1 MWLSELVG
9 RLSQQLKEN
18 GDMSV
23 KTKIRG
29 FHSSNFDDNFLD
41 VDSSSFR
48 VIELG
53 VREDDERRT
62 ARYKHLEI
70 DL

>member
-18 GDMSV
+18 GDMPV
-23 KTKIRG
+23 KTKIKG

-41 VDSSSFR
+41 VDSRSFR
-48 VIELG
+48 VVELG
-53 VREDDERRT
+53 VREESERKT
-62 ARYKHLEI
+62 VLYKHLQV

>member
-9 RLSQQLKEN
+9 RLNQQLKEN
-18 GDMSV
+18 GDMPV
-23 KTKIRG
+23 KTKIKG

-41 VDSSSFR
+41 VDSRSFR
-48 VIELG
+48 VVELG
-53 VREDDERRT
+53 VREDGERKT
-62 ARYKHLEI
+62 VLYKHLQV

>member
-9 RLSQQLKEN
+9 RLQQRLKEN
-18 GDMSV
+18 RDMPV
-23 KTKIRG
+23 KTKIKG

-48 VIELG
+48 VVELG
-53 VREDDERRT
+53 VREDSERKVVL
-62 ARYKHLEI
+62 YKHLQV

>member
-18 GDMSV
+18 GDMPV
-23 KTKIRG
+23 KTKIKG
-29 FHSSNFDDNFLD
+29 FHSSIFDDNFID

-48 VIELG
+48 IIELG
-53 VREDDERRT
+53 VKEDCKRK
-62 ARYKHLEI
+62 AVLYKYFQI

>member
-18 GDMSV
+18 GDMPV
-23 KTKIRG
+23 KTKIKG

-41 VDSSSFR
+41 VDSGSFR
-48 VIELG
+48 VLECE
-53 VREDDERRT
+53 VRQNDEQKT
-62 ARYKHLEI
+62 VLYKHLQI